1 MSGPRG
7 PIVLVVLAALAGCAG
22 GVRHTTTARTPQDM
36 LRLSLAAERAVL
48 GFDPRPLRGRRAWV
62 EVAGLEDLV
71 ERSFLRSAMRDHLAW
86 HDVPAARTRA
96 EADVLVEVRVA
107 ALGPYEAEF
116 KIGLPP
122 LPVPVLP
129 ESFASVITPDL
140 SYGYE
145 IKDGW
150 AALEVFVLDARTGE
164 RVLGAPRLW
173 GRAHQ
178 GLRQDVWPDDDDVA
192 RDD

>member
-1 MSGPRG
+1 MRAGLARALCLS
-7 PIVLVVLAALAGCAG
+7 AALAAGCTG

-36 LRLSLAAERAVL
+36 LRLSLAAERAAL
-48 GFDPRPLRGRRAWV
+48 GLDPRPLRGRRAWV
-62 EVAGLEDLV
+62 EVAGVPDYV
-71 ERSFLRSAMRDHLAW
+71 ERSALRSALRDHLAW
-86 HDVPAARTRA
+86 HDVPPARTRE

-122 LPVPVLP
+122 LPLPVLP
-129 ESFASVITPDL
+129 GSFAHVITPDL
-140 SYGYE
+140 TYGYE

-178 GLRQDVWPDDDDVA
+178 GIRQDVWPDDDEVA
-192 RDD
+192 TGE